1 MKKSV
6 FVLFAIVLMVLP
18 MVLAVEINVKTLSGQ
33 TVTVFLREPGAFD
46 VLDFHQGEA
55 VDGVVTFTSDFTKD
69 LVDLQV
75 NVGKNGDSIIVFK
88 KPSIDAT
95 GVIELY
101 LPSEQGATVTTV
113 PLVEEIEEVVEEEVV
128 EEEVVEEEVANSAIT
143 VNAVS
148 NIKDILSSKKS
159 YYILGAILALFAIA
173 FIIQISRNKI
183 GNKDNFRI
191 VKFNNNNKDDERIED
206 AEKKLAEAKEEL
218 DDIKNRKKK
227 LAEAKARFK
236 KDKEELR
243 SLE

>member
-128 EEEVVEEEVANSAIT
+128 EEEVANSAIT